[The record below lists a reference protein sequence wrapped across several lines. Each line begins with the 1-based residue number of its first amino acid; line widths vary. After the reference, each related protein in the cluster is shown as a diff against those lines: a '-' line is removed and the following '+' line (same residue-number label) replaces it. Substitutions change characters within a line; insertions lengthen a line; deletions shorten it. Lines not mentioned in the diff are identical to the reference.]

1 MNLFHC
7 QSYDCPKVRCFKR
20 FLSMWAIK
28 SSQAA
33 STSPLLSSL
42 QLMKEMLEEHLPR
55 FTIEEK
61 NLLLQGDKLV
71 RMS

>member
-1 MNLFHC
+1 
-7 QSYDCPKVRCFKR
+7 
-20 FLSMWAIK
+20 MWAIK